1 MAPAALLAWINRHLL
16 GRCAGAIHK
25 GVPSA
30 RGGFSVISL
39 ISLISIFGG
48 MLVCACASAAA
59 AQPSGSAE
67 AFRVEQIKP
76 GVFVHLGALEDWGP
90 ANGGDV
96 ANLGFVVGSRCVAV
110 IDTGGTPAVGTALR
124 AAVERS
130 TALPICY
137 VILTH
142 AHPDHLLGS
151 VAFVATSRNAP
162 APAFVASARYS
173 RTLAAREPFYLNAL
187 KRDFGMALTPANIVY
202 PSVAV
207 DRTLALDLG
216 DRTLTLQAWP
226 TAHTDNDLTVY
237 DARTRTLFASDLLF
251 VSHLPALD
259 GSLRGWLG
267 VMAELR
273 HLDVASVVPGHGPV
287 SADWP
292 AAMDAQAAYLN
303 GLLRDTRAAVR
314 APLTIQQAI
323 ERIKVAG
330 PPGWLLT
337 DRFHRRNVTAAYVEL
352 EWEDEPPAAPAASR
366 AEAGTQR
373 PQRPL
378 RPDTSTLPARK
389 DGTP

>member
-1 MAPAALLAWINRHLL
+1 MALPSTLAGIKLRSR
-16 GRCAGAIHK
+16 GRCAGLIRE
-25 GVPSA
+25 VTA
-30 RGGFSVISL
+30 RGRSGLGLLLACVGASV
-39 ISLISIFGG
+39 
-48 MLVCACASAAA
+48 AA
-59 AQPSGSAE
+59 AQSGANAE
-67 AFRVEQIKP
+67 AFRVDQIKP

-110 IDTGGTPAVGTALR
+110 IDTGGTPAIGAALR

-130 TALPICY
+130 TPLPICY

-151 VAFVATSRNAP
+151 VAFVAASRNAAP
-162 APAFVASARYS
+162 PAFVASARYP
-173 RTLAAREPFYLNAL
+173 RTLSAREPFYRNAL
-187 KRDFGMALTPANIVY
+187 KRDFDIAMTPADIVY
-202 PSVAV
+202 PTLTV
-207 DRTLALDLG
+207 DKTLALDLG

-273 HLDVASVVPGHGPV
+273 RLDVASVVPGHGAV

-292 AAMDAQAAYLN
+292 AALDAQTAYLN

-323 ERIKVAG
+323 ERSK
-330 PPGWLLT
+330 PPDSPPWLLT

-352 EWEDEPPAAPAASR
+352 EWEDEPPASPAASR
-366 AEAGTQR
+366 PETGAQD
-373 PQRPL
+373 PQRPK
-378 RPDTSTLPARK
+378 RPETSTVPAQK
-389 DGTP
+389 DRAP